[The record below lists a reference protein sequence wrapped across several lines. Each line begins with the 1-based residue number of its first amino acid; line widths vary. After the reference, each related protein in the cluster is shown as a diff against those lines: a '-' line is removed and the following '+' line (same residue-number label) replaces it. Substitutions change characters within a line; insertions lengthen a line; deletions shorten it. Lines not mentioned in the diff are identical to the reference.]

1 MKGVPSGVPMWKVA
15 PCGNPMRMRMVSFG
29 PTSGVHVRFESLGS
43 TIQAFAVASVS
54 GAELATESGFASG
67 ELQLPVS
74 TDDTDNTNDTVTI
87 RPFDGVVREVRVV
100 RVDRV
105 QAVAVAIVFVMALLI
120 NASQVRQLIDRS
132 ALLDDLRH
140 AMRAYATVPQPR
152 AKRSP
157 SPIPSKAPQSVMIVF
172 PGLVPGIPAYT
183 VKINAKLPQSVP
195 SVRGLI
201 SLHDLESG
209 ALLAVLDSIAIT
221 AIRTGLIGGVAAD
234 ALARKRIETVAVIG
248 AGTQGREQLRALRLV
263 RDYVRVRV
271 HDTDPARA
279 NALIRDLRGQLD
291 ADFSVAGD
299 VRAAIEGADVVIT
312 ATWAKAPFVSRE
324 MVAPGT
330 HLTAV
335 GADEPG
341 KAELDRDLLAHSK
354 FVCDDA
360 DLAVEMG
367 ALAGVGLGREAIHA
381 SLGEVLAGTKPGR
394 ASDQDITVF
403 GSVGLPCQD
412 LPAAWMVYQR
422 ARSLGIG
429 MEFDFH
435 S

>member
-1 MKGVPSGVPMWKVA
+1 
-15 PCGNPMRMRMVSFG
+15 
-29 PTSGVHVRFESLGS
+29 
-43 TIQAFAVASVS
+43 
-54 GAELATESGFASG
+54 
-67 ELQLPVS
+67 
-74 TDDTDNTNDTVTI
+74 
-87 RPFDGVVREVRVV
+87 
-100 RVDRV
+100 
-105 QAVAVAIVFVMALLI
+105 MALLI
-120 NASQVRQLIDRS
+120 NASQVRQLIDRTT
-132 ALLDDLRH
+132 LLEALRH
-140 AMRAYATVPQPR
+140 AMRMYATVPQPR

-157 SPIPSKAPQSVMIVF
+157 SPIPAKAPHSVMIVF

-201 SLHDLESG
+201 ALHDLESG

-234 ALARKRIETVAVIG
+234 ALARKRIESVAVIG

-263 RDYVRVRV
+263 RDYGTVRVF
-271 HDTDPARA
+271 DTETARA
-279 NALIRDLRGQLD
+279 TALIKDLRGQIGAEFTV
-291 ADFSVAGD
+291 ADD
-299 VRAAIEGADVVIT
+299 VRSAVDGADVVIT
-312 ATWAKAPFVSRE
+312 ATWAKSPFISRD
-324 MVAPGT
+324 MIAPGT
-330 HLTAV
+330 HITAV

-341 KAELDRDLLAHSK
+341 KAELDRDLIASSR

-367 ALAGVGLGREAIHA
+367 AIAGVGLGRDAIHA

-394 ASDQDITVF
+394 AGDQEITVF

-422 ARSLGIG
+422 AKSHRVGI
-429 MEFDFH
+429 EFDFH
-435 S
+435 A

>member
-1 MKGVPSGVPMWKVA
+1 
-15 PCGNPMRMRMVSFG
+15 
-29 PTSGVHVRFESLGS
+29 
-43 TIQAFAVASVS
+43 
-54 GAELATESGFASG
+54 
-67 ELQLPVS
+67 
-74 TDDTDNTNDTVTI
+74 
-87 RPFDGVVREVRVV
+87 
-100 RVDRV
+100 
-105 QAVAVAIVFVMALLI
+105 MALLL

-132 ALLDDLRH
+132 ALLDDLRS

-157 SPIPSKAPQSVMIVF
+157 SPIPSNAPHSVMIVF

-209 ALLAVLDSIAIT
+209 ALLAVLDSIAVT

-234 ALARKRIETVAVIG
+234 VLAKRRIESVAVIG
-248 AGTQGREQLRALRLV
+248 SGTQGREQLRALRLV
-263 RDYVRVRV
+263 RDYARVRV
-271 HDTDPARA
+271 FDTEPARA
-279 NALIRDLRGQLD
+279 DALIKDLRGQIG
-291 ADFSVAGD
+291 AEFSVARD
-299 VRAAIEGADVVIT
+299 VRRAVEGADVVIT
-312 ATWAKAPFVSRE
+312 ATWAKSPFISRD
-324 MVAPGT
+324 MVAPGA
-330 HLTAV
+330 HFTAV

-341 KAELDRDLLAHSK
+341 KAELDRDLIAHSR

-367 ALAGVGLGREAIHA
+367 ALGGVGLGPEAIHA
-381 SLGEVLAGTKPGR
+381 TLGEVIAGAKSGR
-394 ASDQDITVF
+394 GSEQDITVF

-422 ARSLGIG
+422 AKSHGIG
-429 MEFDFH
+429 EAFDFH